1 MGDVYCLSN
10 NSPGS
15 FWNEFPTSH
24 NVTQVSSTL
33 SQIWN
38 FQIVHSLKKQKRNKN
53 KIIKAPITRKKKKRK
68 EEKWH
73 SNTVILFLL
82 LFFLQSSVALR
93 FCYLRLEIRCQ
104 RVDNMLWTICL
115 KRDSFLTVNRR
126 DCRIANLTMFP
137 LCTVWIADKPFRHV
151 FHVLSSPSD
160 ASLIFK

>member
-15 FWNEFPTSH
+15 FRNEFPTSH

-33 SQIWN
+33 SQILN

-53 KIIKAPITRKKKKRK
+53 KIIKAPITRKIKKEKKR
-68 EEKWH
+68 
-73 SNTVILFLL
+73 SDILTQWYCFCCC
-82 LFFLQSSVALR
+82 FLQSSVALR

-104 RVDNMLWTICL
+104 RVDNMLWAICL

-126 DCRIANLTMFP
+126 DCCIANLIMLFP
-137 LCTVWIADKPFRHV
+137 LCTVWIADKPFRRV

-160 ASLIFK
+160 ASLK